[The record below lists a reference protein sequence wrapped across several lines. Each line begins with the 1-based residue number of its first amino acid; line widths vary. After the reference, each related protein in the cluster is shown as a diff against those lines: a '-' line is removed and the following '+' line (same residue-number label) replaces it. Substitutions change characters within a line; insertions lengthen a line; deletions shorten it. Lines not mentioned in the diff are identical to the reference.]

1 MPANMP
7 TKAPTIAAMKAKG
20 LTGVC
25 PVCRACQHS
34 GAVAF
39 DAIGLPDE
47 TPFPDICL
55 ARRFRCSACGA
66 RDFAI
71 VPDWQGYRAPG
82 MGRM

>member
-1 MPANMP
+1 
-7 TKAPTIAAMKAKG
+7 MKAKG

-25 PVCRACQHS
+25 PVCRACHHS
-34 GAVAF
+34 ASVAF

-47 TPFPDICL
+47 TSFPEIAR

-71 VPDWQGYRAPG
+71 VPDWTGYRAPG
-82 MGRM
+82 MVRM